1 LPDADRFVVV
11 VFFGIHLQAP
21 LGVGLLFFRE
31 PFGVLGE
38 VRDDEDAGDSEEAG
52 DGAVDDEEPAVDEL
66 VALRP
71 CSD

>member
-1 LPDADRFVVV
+1 
-11 VFFGIHLQAP
+11 